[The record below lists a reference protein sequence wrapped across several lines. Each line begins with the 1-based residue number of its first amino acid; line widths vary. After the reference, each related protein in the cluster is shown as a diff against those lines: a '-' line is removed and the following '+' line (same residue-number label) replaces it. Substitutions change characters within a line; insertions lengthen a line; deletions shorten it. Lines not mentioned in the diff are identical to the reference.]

1 MTDPAREGLLR
12 LMVEID
18 GLEESV
24 EELQR
29 TLRAAN
35 RLPASTDGEATQ
47 RELRVLLE
55 RLERKRSEL
64 TRISNACRR
73 PHAKL

>member
-12 LMVEID
+12 LMVEI
-18 GLEESV
+18 GELEESV

-29 TLRAAN
+29 TLRAAS
-35 RLPASTDGEATQ
+35 RLPVSRDGEAAQ
-47 RELRVLLE
+47 RELRALVE
-55 RLERKRSEL
+55 RLDRKRSEL

>member
-18 GLEESV
+18 ELEEGV

-29 TLRAAN
+29 TLRAAS
-35 RLPASTDGEATQ
+35 RLPASVDGDGAQ

-64 TRISNACRR
+64 TRISNGCRR